1 MKREDKNAIIDQLTE
16 EINQAKHFYITDIG
30 GLHAGDTVALR
41 RFCFKENV
49 KLLVVKNTLLKKA
62 LDRAQG
68 DYEELYPVLEGPTS
82 IMITDIGNK
91 PAKMIQVFRKNHDKP
106 VLKGAYVE
114 ECIYVGE
121 NLVDTLIA
129 VKSRDELIADLVAL
143 LQSPMRNVLSQL
155 NSGKHI
161 LAGVVKTLSE
171 RE

>member
-30 GLHAGDTVALR
+30 GLDAGDTLAFR
-41 RFCFKENV
+41 RLCFKEDV

-68 DYEELYPVLEGPTS
+68 EYEELYPILNGPTS
-82 IMITDIGNK
+82 VMITETGNK
-91 PAKMIQVFRKNHDKP
+91 PARMIQTFRKNHEKP

-114 ECIYVGE
+114 QCVYTGE
-121 NLVDTLIA
+121 NLVDKLIT
-129 VKSRDELIADLVAL
+129 VKSREELIADVILIL
-143 LQSPMRNVLSQL
+143 KSPMQNVLSQL

-161 LAGVVKTLSE
+161 LAGVVKTLSD
-171 RE
+171 R

>member
-30 GLHAGDTVALR
+30 GLDAGDTLAFR
-41 RFCFKENV
+41 RMCFKEDV

-68 DYEELYPVLEGPTS
+68 EYEELYPILNGPTS
-82 IMITDIGNK
+82 VMITETGNK
-91 PAKMIQVFRKNHDKP
+91 PARMIQTFRKNHEKP

-114 ECIYVGE
+114 QCVYTGE
-121 NLVDTLIA
+121 NLVDKLIT
-129 VKSRDELIADLVAL
+129 VKSREELIADVILIL
-143 LQSPMRNVLSQL
+143 KSPMQNVLSQL

-171 RE
+171 R

>member
-30 GLHAGDTVALR
+30 GLDAGDTLAFR
-41 RFCFKENV
+41 RLCFKEDV

-68 DYEELYPVLEGPTS
+68 EYEELYPILNGPTS
-82 IMITDIGNK
+82 VMITETGNK
-91 PAKMIQVFRKNHDKP
+91 PARMIQTFRKNHEKP

-114 ECIYVGE
+114 QCVYTGE
-121 NLVDTLIA
+121 NLVDKLIT
-129 VKSRDELIADLVAL
+129 VKSREELIADVILIL
-143 LQSPMRNVLSQL
+143 KSPMQNVLSQL

-171 RE
+171 R